1 LQPQMAVLV
10 WKRQRPGQNALSIMS
25 CTIGML
31 SANVADLL
39 LDVVFLV
46 DASGKLV
53 DVSAGCERLL
63 GYRPGEMIGRNLYDF
78 VAEQDLARTREEAAR
93 IQSGE
98 ERIGFENRYRR
109 EDGSLVDIM
118 WSARRIDALNLRIGV
133 ARDITARKQAE
144 RRQAALYAISEA
156 AHQAPDLAGLCGEIH
171 AVLDSL
177 VGVTGM
183 AVVTE
188 DACGGCRTIYL
199 KDTDG
204 EASAARRFEQ
214 WRGRPPQGWLAL
226 ELRGRD
232 GAIGGLLLRSRGN
245 AAYPA
250 QDRELLGFTAGQI
263 GMALERKRL
272 HDDLL
277 RHACHD
283 ELTGLP
289 NRYLFF
295 DRIGTALARARRTGA
310 RMGLLYVDVD
320 DFKQVNDVHGH
331 AAGDEL
337 LRGVAARLANCARDS
352 DTVARIGG
360 DEFVLILEDLNTA
373 DDADR
378 IAQQIGAAMEIPMQ
392 MDSAELRV
400 RTSIGCAVFPDHGQG
415 IEELLKH
422 ADIDMYRQ
430 KKARKA
436 QPASESC

>member
-1 LQPQMAVLV
+1 
-10 WKRQRPGQNALSIMS
+10 MS
-25 CTIGML
+25 FTIGML

-46 DASGKLV
+46 DETGRLV

-63 GYRPGEMIGRNLYDF
+63 GYRPDEMIGRKLFDF
-78 VAEQDLARTREEAAR
+78 LAPQDLARTREEAAR
-93 IQSGE
+93 IQSGD

-109 EDGSLVDIM
+109 KDGSLVDIM

-156 AHQAPDLAGLCGEIH
+156 AHQAPDLASLCGEIH
-171 AVLDSL
+171 AVLDKL
-177 VGVTGM
+177 VGVIGM

-188 DACGGCRTIYL
+188 DVCGGCRTIYL
-199 KDTDG
+199 KNPEGDPPG
-204 EASAARRFEQ
+204 SHHFEQ
-214 WRGRPPQGWLAL
+214 WRGMPPQGWLAL

-232 GAIGGLLLRSRGN
+232 GAIGGLLLRPRGE

-272 HDDLL
+272 QDDLL

-295 DRIGTALARARRTGA
+295 DRIGTALARARRTGS

-360 DEFVLILEDLNTA
+360 DEFVLILEDLNAA
-373 DDADR
+373 DDASR
-378 IAQQIGAAMEIPMQ
+378 IAQQIGAAMEIPIRIE
-392 MDSAELRV
+392 SVELRV
-400 RTSIGCAVFPDHGQG
+400 GASIGCAVFPDHGQG

-422 ADIDMYRQ
+422 ADTCMYRQ

-436 QPASESC
+436 HPAKAAC

>member
-1 LQPQMAVLV
+1 
-10 WKRQRPGQNALSIMS
+10 MS

-46 DASGKLV
+46 DATGKLV

-63 GYRPGEMIGRNLYDF
+63 GYRPDEMIGRNLFDF
-78 VAEQDLARTREEAAR
+78 VAEQDRARSLEEAAR

-98 ERIGFENRYRR
+98 EGIGFENRYRR
-109 EDGSLVDIM
+109 KDGGLVDIM
-118 WSARRIDALNLRIGV
+118 WSARRIDALGLRIGV

-156 AHQAPDLAGLCGEIH
+156 AHRAPDLASLCAEIH
-171 AVLDSL
+171 AVLDGL

-199 KDTDG
+199 KSTAGDSS
-204 EASAARRFEQ
+204 EARHFEQ
-214 WRGRPPQGWLAL
+214 WRGMPPPGWLAL
-226 ELRGRD
+226 ELRGTD
-232 GAIGGLLLRSRGN
+232 GAIGGLLLRSRGD

-250 QDRELLGFTAGQI
+250 QDCELLGFTAGQI

-310 RMGLLYVDVD
+310 RMGLLYVDID

-360 DEFVLILEDLNTA
+360 DEFVLILEDLNSA

-378 IAQQIGAAMEIPMQ
+378 IAHQIGAAMAIPMRI
-392 MDSAELRV
+392 DSAELAV
-400 RTSIGCAVFPDHGQG
+400 GASIGCAVFPDHGQR

-436 QPASESC
+436 DPAKAAC

>member
-1 LQPQMAVLV
+1 
-10 WKRQRPGQNALSIMS
+10 MS

-46 DASGKLV
+46 DETGKLV
-53 DVSAGCERLL
+53 DVSSGCERLL
-63 GYRPGEMIGRNLYDF
+63 GYRPDEMIGRNLFEF

-98 ERIGFENRYRR
+98 ERIGFENRYRCK
-109 EDGSLVDIM
+109 DGSLVDIM
-118 WSARRIDALNLRIGV
+118 WSARRIHALNLRIGV
-133 ARDITARKQAE
+133 ARDITARKQTE

-156 AHQAPDLAGLCGEIH
+156 AHQAPDLASLCGEIH

-177 VGVTGM
+177 VGVIGM

-188 DACGGCRTIYL
+188 DAFGGCRTIYL
-199 KDTDG
+199 RTTEDG
-204 EASAARRFEQ
+204 APGPRHLAQ
-214 WRGRPPQGWLAL
+214 WRGTPPPGWLAL

-232 GAIGGLLLRSRGN
+232 GAIGGLLLRSRGA

-272 HDDLL
+272 HDELL

-331 AAGDEL
+331 ATGDEL
-337 LRGVAARLANCARDS
+337 LRGVATRLANCARDS

-373 DDADR
+373 DDAGR
-378 IAQQIGAAMEIPMQ
+378 IARQIGAAMEIPMR
-392 MDSAELRV
+392 MEGAELSV
-400 RTSIGCAVFPDHGQG
+400 HASIGYAVFPDHGQR
-415 IEELLKH
+415 IDELLKH

-430 KKARKA
+430 KKGRKA
-436 QPASESC
+436 QPAKPAC